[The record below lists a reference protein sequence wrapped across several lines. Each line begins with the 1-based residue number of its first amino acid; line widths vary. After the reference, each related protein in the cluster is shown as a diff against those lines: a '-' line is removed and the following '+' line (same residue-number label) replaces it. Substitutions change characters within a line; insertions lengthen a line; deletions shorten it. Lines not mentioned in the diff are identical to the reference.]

1 MSDFIDCPRC
11 RATITRMEK
20 VNHVCGIRS
29 EPRKAPKPAPA
40 ADTQQSA
47 SSAQGELDCGDN
59 SCYFAKNKT
68 GMRTNHGCRCFD
80 KAGLRTRSTVAAAI
94 EMLPKYLAMQA
105 QLTQLRA
112 ELEVSQKLTDLA
124 IKNYDSA
131 DAERSALRSDLALAL
146 EALEKIF
153 NSGCSATDMELWEI
167 AREAR
172 NRLTKKEGKS

>member
-1 MSDFIDCPRC
+1 MSDFINCPRC

-40 ADTQQSA
+40 ADPQQSA

-112 ELEVSQKLTDLA
+112 ELEEAKANLA
-124 IKNYDSA
+124 LA
-131 DAERSALRSDLALAL
+131 QEALRSSSCRCEPGTYFDKCSRCEALA
-146 EALEKIF
+146 
-153 NSGCSATDMELWEI
+153 
-167 AREAR
+167 
-172 NRLTKKEGKS
+172 RLTTKEGKADV